1 MGKQDGFDFARNPKS
16 VNPNIEQ
23 RILRYFVTQ
32 KVLVYFDPNL
42 NIVSRLILNIK
53 KSVLKMNMPISS
65 TLGENNRKRKSGKY
79 IFFNNS
85 LNTDND
91 QMQNAKQ
98 LFVMVSKTIKK

>member
-1 MGKQDGFDFARNPKS
+1 
-16 VNPNIEQ
+16 
-23 RILRYFVTQ
+23 
-32 KVLVYFDPNL
+32 
-42 NIVSRLILNIK
+42 
-53 KSVLKMNMPISS
+53 MNMPISS

-79 IFFNNS
+79 IFIINS

>member
-1 MGKQDGFDFARNPKS
+1 
-16 VNPNIEQ
+16 
-23 RILRYFVTQ
+23 
-32 KVLVYFDPNL
+32 
-42 NIVSRLILNIK
+42 
-53 KSVLKMNMPISS
+53 MNMPISS